1 MVFAVKKGKVTSR
14 IGLRGVIL
22 LHFGVPW
29 IAIGVAYLQS
39 PMVDRFSRNGPGGSL
54 EFMDSNLWG
63 ILWIVSGLIAI
74 FSALT
79 RVRTKQDHVGYGS
92 LVVPAALWSTS
103 YAVSWLEWVLSN
115 GVLGRQT
122 SLPAAIAFGLFT
134 SLILYLAKIKDPDDP
149 TIKGATP

>member
-1 MVFAVKKGKVTSR
+1 
-14 IGLRGVIL
+14 
-22 LHFGVPW
+22 
-29 IAIGVAYLQS
+29 
-39 PMVDRFSRNGPGGSL
+39 
-54 EFMDSNLWG
+54 MDSNLWG